1 MFLLLGLLYFSTGF
15 GQLNSVVV
23 RKDSAFYKSYSL
35 FFYGQDGDIIDSVLI
50 WNPIQD
56 ILDLYI
62 SQDANSLFVVYASD
76 GTNKMTKGI
85 TLTFVRY
92 ELADGKAIS
101 ASKSMLL
108 WAANAKI
115 RRFRY
120 SYFNNQLV
128 FTDRDNGTCSYVY
141 RLFDFPNTPALVN
154 KISNDLT
161 NSPCADPNW

>member
-1 MFLLLGLLYFSTGF
+1 MFFLFGLLSFSTGF
-15 GQLNSVVV
+15 GQLNAIVV
-23 RKDSAFYKSYSL
+23 RKDSVFFKSYTL
-35 FFYGQDGDIIDSVLI
+35 FFFYHEGEKIDSIQI
-50 WNPIQD
+50 WDPLQD

-62 SQDANSLFVVYASD
+62 GQDGNSVLVVYASD
-76 GTNKMTKGI
+76 GTNKITKGI

-92 ELADGKAIS
+92 ELADGKAIA

-128 FTDRDNGTCSYVY
+128 FTDRKNGTCSYVY
-141 RLFDFPNTPALVN
+141 KLFDFPNTSALVS
-154 KISNDLT
+154 KISTDLT
-161 NSPCADPNW
+161 NSPCAHPD